1 MIRFDSQDP
10 GTRATVRRI
19 DAPSS
24 MSKPER
30 TPEGY
35 LRCEGVLTTTGIFR
49 YTNPDGTERHELRL
63 PEEVF
68 QPDSVKSFHLVPL
81 TDDHPD
87 CGWLD
92 STNAK
97 QYACGAVDMP
107 AKHGDAALKAKILVT
122 DESLIKKILDRDKV
136 QISNGYFA
144 DLEMRS
150 GEYNG
155 ERFDAVQRNI
165 RGNHVAIVD
174 EARAGPEA
182 RIKLDAADAIAL
194 PRVLVVPSPRSAPRE
209 PEDTKMNRK
218 IRIDGVDYEVPE
230 QTAQAFEKKLDAL
243 KSERKEAQAQIEQLT
258 ADNGKLAG
266 ERDGLK
272 AQCAKYDA
280 ALKAAQDPKRVRE
293 AVAARVALE
302 TKAGAILGSEVK
314 LDALSDREVKVAVVA
329 KLSAGFKGEGKSD
342 DYVSARFD
350 AACEMAESEG
360 GISAVRAALHADD
373 VTPEQRGEPHADE
386 AEKKFYEDSQ
396 KAWTR
401 PLSAGKRNGQV
412 QVK

>member
-1 MIRFDSQDP
+1 MSLRFDKLEP
-10 GTRATVRRI
+10 MAIVRARRI
-19 DAPSS
+19 DAPSQL
-24 MSKPER
+24 SKPER

-68 QPDSVKSFHLVPL
+68 QPDSIKSFHLVPL
-81 TDDHPD
+81 TDNHPD

-97 QYACGAVDMP
+97 EHSRGAVDMP
-107 AKHGDAALKAKILVT
+107 AKHGEEALKAKMLIT
-122 DESLIKKILDRDKV
+122 DEALIKKILSRDKV

-182 RIKLDAADAIAL
+182 RIKLDAADAIAM
-194 PRVLVVPSPRSAPRE
+194 PTDFVVPSQRSPAGH
-209 PEDTKMNRK
+209 EDCIVK
-218 IRIDGVDYEVPE
+218 IRIDGVDFDVPE
-230 QTAQAFEKKLDAL
+230 QTAQAFERRIKKQDEKLEE
-243 KSERKEAQAQIEQLT
+243 SRSQIEQLT
-258 ADNGKLAG
+258 AESGKLAG
-266 ERDGLK
+266 ERDALK
-272 AQCAKYDA
+272 TQCAKLDG
-280 ALKAAQDPKRVRE
+280 ALKAASDPKRVRE
-293 AVAARVALE
+293 AIRARVALE
-302 TKAGAILGSEVK
+302 TKAGAILGAAVK
-314 LDALSDREVKVAVVA
+314 LDELTDREVKVAVVS
-329 KLSAGFKGEGKSD
+329 KLSAGFKADGKSE

-350 AACEMAESEG
+350 AACELGEREG
-360 GISAVRAALHADD
+360 GIEAVRQTLHDDADHA
-373 VTPEQRGEPHADE
+373 VEPVSHSAEQ
-386 AEKKFYEDSQ
+386 KFYEDSQ
-396 KAWTR
+396 NAWKR
-401 PLSAGKRNGQV
+401 PLTAGKRNGAV